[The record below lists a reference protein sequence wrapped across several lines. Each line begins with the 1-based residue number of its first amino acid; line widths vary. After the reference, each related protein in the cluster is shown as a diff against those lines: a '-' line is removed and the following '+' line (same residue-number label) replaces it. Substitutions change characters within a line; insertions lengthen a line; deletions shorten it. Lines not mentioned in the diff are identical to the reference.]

1 MDRIIEAQPKEEN
14 IKELSADDA
23 NALYSLTD
31 KAYYVDEI
39 HYKFKDNICISV
51 VD

>member
-1 MDRIIEAQPKEEN
+1 MSIITEPQPKEEN
-14 IKELSADDA
+14 IEELSADDV
-23 NALYSLTD
+23 NAFYSLTD

-39 HYKFKDNICISV
+39 HYRFKDNICIDV

>member
-1 MDRIIEAQPKEEN
+1 MGIIIEAQPKEEN
-14 IKELSADDA
+14 VEELSANDA

-39 HYKFKDNICISV
+39 HYKFKDNICINV
-51 VD
+51 AD